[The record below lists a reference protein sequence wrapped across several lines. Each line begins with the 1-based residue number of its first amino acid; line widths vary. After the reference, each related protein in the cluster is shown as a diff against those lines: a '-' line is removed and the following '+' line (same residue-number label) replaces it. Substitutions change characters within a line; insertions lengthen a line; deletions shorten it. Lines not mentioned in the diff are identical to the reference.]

1 MDQSQKRFR
10 AFETSLE
17 AAAFV
22 PGSNHEFNEYIVS
35 KTVVPIAKIGRNVA
49 VDPFRVVTTLIHS
62 YTGTPG
68 QSIITVVGQ

>member
-1 MDQSQKRFR
+1 MDQSKKRFR

-22 PGSNHEFNEYIVS
+22 PGNNSEFNEYILS
-35 KTVVPIAKIGRNVA
+35 QTVVPVKKIGRNVA
-49 VDPFRVVTTLIHS
+49 LDPFKEVTTLIHN

-68 QSIITVVGQ
+68 KNS